1 MDAREL
7 RERDERD
14 EPVGRGQA
22 RIREVLRGGD
32 GGGVRRLEDRRG
44 KTARGGEENAAKRG
58 RAGSRARPRT
68 SAWGSCHVANTSE
81 GTPRSARRVAGSA
94 IAPREVRVEASKSR
108 LILES
113 LLFCYS

>member
-44 KTARGGEENAAKRG
+44 KTARGGEENAAK
-58 RAGSRARPRT
+58 PLK
-68 SAWGSCHVANTSE
+68 
-81 GTPRSARRVAGSA
+81 
-94 IAPREVRVEASKSR
+94 I
-108 LILES
+108 
-113 LLFCYS
+113 